1 MCPENAKKRPKREK
15 CWSISELNR
24 KVFTQN
30 THENQ
35 ENQEKY
41 I

>member
-1 MCPENAKKRPKREK
+1 MTHDWPAGV
-15 CWSISELNR
+15 CWSISELNP

-30 THENQ
+30 TQ
-35 ENQEKY
+35 ENEEKY